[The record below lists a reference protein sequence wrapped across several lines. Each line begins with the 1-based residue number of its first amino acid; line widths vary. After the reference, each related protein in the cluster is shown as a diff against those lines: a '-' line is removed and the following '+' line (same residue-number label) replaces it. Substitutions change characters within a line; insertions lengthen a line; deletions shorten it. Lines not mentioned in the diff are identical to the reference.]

1 MDPLPSVGLTGLGYT
16 GSKVEERM
24 PGQFAVGVI
33 AYVFA
38 VNLLAYATMAFDK
51 AMAKNGS
58 QRIPESTL
66 LTLAIIG
73 GSIGTAI
80 AQKTIRHKTRKEP
93 FRSRLARILLLQ
105 VLAVIAIEVGLLFPG
120 SPETLSQFL
129 AF

>member
-1 MDPLPSVGLTGLGYT
+1 
-16 GSKVEERM
+16 M
-24 PGQFAVGVI
+24 PGQFAIGVI

-120 SPETLSQFL
+120 LPKTLSQFL

>member
-1 MDPLPSVGLTGLGYT
+1 
-16 GSKVEERM
+16 M
-24 PGQFAVGVI
+24 PGQFAIGVI
-33 AYVFA
+33 GYVLA

-51 AMAKNGS
+51 TMAKNGS

-66 LTLAIIG
+66 LTLAVIG
-73 GSIGTAI
+73 GSIGTVI
-80 AQKTIRHKTRKEP
+80 AQKTIQHKTRKEP